1 MIALEVIYPS
11 YSQARPS
18 KELLSVGASVPIGQ
32 RGLVHVWG
40 QNDMAVNQKLGVHW
54 IVKDPEGV
62 VVENYED
69 WEMWTTGPNDDHEF
83 IGGRFDLDKE

>member
-1 MIALEVIYPS
+1 MIALEVISPS

-18 KELLSVGASVPIGQ
+18 RELLSLAASVPIGQ

-40 QNDMAVNQKLGVHW
+40 QNDMAINQKLGISWV
-54 IVKDPEGV
+54 VKGPEGLI
-62 VVENYED
+62 VEEYSH

-83 IGGRFDLDKE
+83 IGGRFDL